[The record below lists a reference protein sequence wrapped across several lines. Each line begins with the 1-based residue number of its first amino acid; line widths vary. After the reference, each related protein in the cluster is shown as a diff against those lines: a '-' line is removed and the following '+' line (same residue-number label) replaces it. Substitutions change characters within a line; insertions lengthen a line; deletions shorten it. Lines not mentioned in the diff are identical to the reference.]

1 MSLRF
6 KRVSGK
12 AGHHI
17 KALYILRVCLG
28 LVIENPLWPRAAKTE
43 RRFPRSQIIHCL
55 DRKEGSSRTVTP
67 TSSQTSGQASA
78 GASPTICSTSSS
90 LTGLTTGWSPPQV
103 AQLPVVRTRQLGAD
117 TYYRPLSNSFW
128 LHACFQTSHEQ
139 IRMLAAPFTQINS
152 SWKDIIYEQF
162 LTAYTSLLINH

>member
-17 KALYILRVCLG
+17 KALYILSVCLG

-43 RRFPRSQIIHCL
+43 CRFPHSQIIHCL
-55 DRKEGSSRTVTP
+55 DRKEGSSHTFGP
-67 TSSQTSGQASA
+67 MSSQTSGA
-78 GASPTICSTSSS
+78 GDCPAGPSSCSTSSS
-90 LTGLTTGWSPPQV
+90 LTGFTTRWSLP
-103 AQLPVVRTRQLGAD
+103 PVVHVPVVCTRQLCAD
-117 TYYRPLSNSFW
+117 TYYGPLPNAFW
-128 LHACFQTSHEQ
+128 LHVCFQMPNEQ

-152 SWKDIIYEQF
+152 IWKDIIYEQF
-162 LTAYTSLLINH
+162 LTAYTSLLINR